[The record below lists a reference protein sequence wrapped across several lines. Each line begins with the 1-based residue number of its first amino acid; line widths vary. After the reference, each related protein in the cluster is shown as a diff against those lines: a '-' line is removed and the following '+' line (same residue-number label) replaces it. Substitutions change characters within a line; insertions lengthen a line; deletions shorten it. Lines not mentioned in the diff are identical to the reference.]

1 MTNKLFKSIVSLL
14 VVALLSVSL
23 FTVGVFADE
32 ADVTEDLTPGIV
44 NAAIGADASAE
55 SSADEAVEETHAADD
70 AVAEDKSE
78 AESDAAEEV
87 PTTGATA
94 EEDEGLGLGFWISLG
109 IFGLLIIAGIVA
121 AIIKKDKVGAWLK
134 SYKSELK
141 KIVWYP
147 WNDVRKGTIV
157 VVVVVVGLAAIIG
170 LLDFAFFQGITKL
183 GSII

>member
-23 FTVGVFADE
+23 FTVGVFAE
-32 ADVTEDLTPGIV
+32 EEVV
-44 NAAIGADASAE
+44 GAVLSASAE
-55 SSADEAVEETHAADD
+55 SPADETVEETHASDD
-70 AVAEDKSE
+70 AAAAEDKSE
-78 AESDAAEEV
+78 AEADAKEEV
-87 PTTGATA
+87 PTTGSTA

-157 VVVVVVGLAAIIG
+157 VVVVVVGLAAVIG